1 MKPRFVGRLGVADAV
16 TVSNAVVGFLAA
28 ASVTVDVRLAARLVL
43 LAAVADGLDGVLA
56 RRYGSSAAGEYLD
69 SLADVASFCVAPA
82 LLVVAAARDAWAV
95 GTDPLVALA
104 ALGVPAAFV
113 AAGVVRLGLYTALD
127 EGAAATEGV
136 QTTLA
141 ATVLAAAV
149 LAGYVGPTL
158 LVALAGVLA
167 VLMTLTVT
175 YPDLHAQDALVMG
188 LVQVLAVAL
197 GGWYGEAFAFALLFL
212 ALAYLLLGPRFYWE
226 GAEREERD
234 GDREDSA
241 AA

>member
-16 TVSNAVVGFLAA
+16 TVCNAVVGFLAA

-43 LAAVADGLDGVLA
+43 LAAVADALDGVLA

-82 LLVVAAARDAWAV
+82 LLVVATARDAWAV
-95 GTDPLVALA
+95 GTDPLVTLA
-104 ALGVPAAFV
+104 AFGVPAAFV

-127 EGAAATEGV
+127 GGSAATEGV

-149 LAGYVGPTL
+149 LAGYVGPTV
-158 LVALAGVLA
+158 LVALAAVLA

-188 LVQVLAVAL
+188 LVQVLAIAL

-212 ALAYLLLGPRFYWE
+212 ALAYLLLGPWFYWE
-226 GAEREERD
+226 GEEREDRE
-234 GDREDSA
+234 GDREESA